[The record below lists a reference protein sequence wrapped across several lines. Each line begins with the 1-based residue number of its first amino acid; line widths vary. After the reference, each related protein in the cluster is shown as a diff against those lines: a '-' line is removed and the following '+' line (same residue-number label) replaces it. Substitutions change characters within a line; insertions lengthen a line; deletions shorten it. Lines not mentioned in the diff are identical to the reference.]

1 MKLLANE
8 NFPLQSVRILKN
20 AGFDI
25 LSIGLD
31 YSGILDSEVIDIANN
46 EQRTI
51 LTFDR
56 DYGELI
62 FKKGYQ
68 PPNGVIYLRWDDFQ
82 PDEPGSYLI
91 ELFKSDDIQFDG
103 MLTVISETNIR
114 QRKYL

>member
-8 NFPLQSVRILKN
+8 NFPLLSVKIIEN

-25 LSIGLD
+25 KSVGKD
-31 YSGILDSEVIDIANN
+31 YAGILDSEVIEIAIK

-62 FKKGYQ
+62 FKLGYR
-68 PPNGVIYLRWDDFQ
+68 PTHGVIYLRWEDFK
-82 PDEPGSYLI
+82 PDEPGEYLVD
-91 ELFKSDDIQFDG
+91 LFKSQDLKYEG

-114 QRKYL
+114 QRKYS